1 MSSVGNVDRMT
12 ESGGRERERVWC
24 VSTTSESNDVVKSKK
39 FIVGSVQEVCDQSE
53 RVSRER

>member
-12 ESGGRERERVWC
+12 ESGGRERVWC
-24 VSTTSESNDVVKSKK
+24 ASTTSESNDVVKSKK